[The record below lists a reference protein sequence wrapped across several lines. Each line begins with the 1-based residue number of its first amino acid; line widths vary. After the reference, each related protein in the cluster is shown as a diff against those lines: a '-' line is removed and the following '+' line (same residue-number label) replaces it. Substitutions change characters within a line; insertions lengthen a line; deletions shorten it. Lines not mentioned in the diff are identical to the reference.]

1 MAKTFIPA
9 DFLSNAHVQ
18 TIWPFIFR
26 KTADLNRIRERFIT
40 PDNDFFDVDWYG
52 QGEKGIVILLH
63 GLTGCSSSHYIL
75 GLQESLAREGY
86 TTAAMNFRAC
96 SGEPNLKAGSYHAG
110 FTQDIHQL
118 YQQIRDRNQGTPVF
132 TVGFSLGGN
141 IMLKW
146 MGEQARDIRI
156 TGAVAIS
163 VPYKLANCADKVD
176 TGLAKIYRGHLI
188 GHMKNKLDNKRKF
201 FKENQLNTELEK
213 LNSLGDLNGI
223 KSFWQFDNHVVA
235 PLHGFADVHDYY
247 QQSSAINYL
256 KAIQTN
262 TLLIHALDDPLMTPS
277 VLPDKNQLSETT
289 DLLLT
294 PKGGHVGFFSR
305 TQAGEIEFWLQ
316 SAVLSY
322 MRKLALF

>member
-1 MAKTFIPA
+1 MAETCILA
-9 DFLSNAHVQ
+9 RGLSNAHVQ
-18 TIWPFIFR
+18 TIWPYIFR
-26 KTADLNRIRERFIT
+26 KTANLNRVRERFTT

-75 GLQESLAREGY
+75 GLQDVLAREGY

-110 FTQDIHQL
+110 FTQDIQQL
-118 YQQIRDRNQGTPVF
+118 YQQIRDKNPTTPVF

-146 MGEQARDIRI
+146 LAERAGDIRI
-156 TGAVAIS
+156 SGAVAIS

-176 TGLAKIYRGHLI
+176 IDLAKIYRSHLI
-188 GHMKNKLDNKRKF
+188 GHMKKKLDNKRKF
-201 FKENQLNTELEK
+201 FKDNKLNIELEK
-213 LNSLGDLNGI
+213 LNSLGDLNWV

-235 PLHGFADVHDYY
+235 QLHGFADVLDYY

-294 PKGGHVGFFSR
+294 PKGGHVGFLSK
-305 TQAGEIEFWLQ
+305 TQTGEIEFWLQ
-316 SAVLSY
+316 SVVLNY
-322 MRKLALF
+322 LEKN